1 MTKKICISGYYGF
14 DNFGDET
21 ILKILTEHIKNYKC
35 DTEITVFS
43 ASPEKTAENLKVKCI
58 NSFSVFKVVKAIMS
72 CDTLISGGGSLL
84 QDSTS
89 AKSLI
94 YYLLILFLAV
104 LFGKKIVIFAQ
115 GIGPIKNKTL
125 SFITMTLLK
134 KADYITLRDENS
146 LNLLKKNGINAKIC
160 ADPVWNLNLKVCEKS
175 NKTGIQLR
183 NCSMVDNEF
192 LIKLAQNINT
202 YYKDKEILIL
212 SLQNKLDTEICKR
225 FQEELYK
232 MNPNINATVVKN
244 TSNDK
249 VIKDICSLDELI
261 AMRYH
266 ACLIAIKAGVKV
278 LPINYD
284 IKVETIAKQF
294 NLKYVNGKADID
306 KTFKEFNE
314 CEYIPPKNT
323 EEYDFDELELKLFS

>member
-1 MTKKICISGYYGF
+1 MTKRVCISGYYGF

-21 ILKILTEHIKNYKC
+21 ILKILTENIKNFKYN
-35 DTEITVFS
+35 TEITVFS
-43 ASPEKTAENLKVKCI
+43 SSPEKTAENLKVKCV
-58 NSFSVFKVVKAIMS
+58 NSFSVFKVVKAIIS

-94 YYLLILFLAV
+94 YYLLILSLAV
-104 LFGKKIVIFAQ
+104 IFKKRIIIFAQ
-115 GIGPIKNKTL
+115 GIGPIKNKAL
-125 SFITMTLLK
+125 SFITMRILK

-160 ADPVWNLNLKVCEKS
+160 ADPVWNLKLPVCEKS
-175 NKTGIQLR
+175 NKTGVQLR
-183 NCSMVDNEF
+183 NSRLIDNEF

-225 FQEELYK
+225 FKEELYK
-232 MNPNINATVVKN
+232 INPNINAKVIEN

-284 IKVETIAKQF
+284 IKVETISKQF
-294 NLKYVNGKADID
+294 NLKYINGKDDIG

-314 CEYIPPKNT
+314 FKYIPQKNT
-323 EEYDFDELELKLFS
+323 EEYDFNELELRMFG

>member
-1 MTKKICISGYYGF
+1 MTKRVCISGYYGF

-21 ILKILTEHIKNYKC
+21 ILKILTENIKNFKY

-43 ASPEKTAENLKVKCI
+43 SSPEKTAENLKVKCV
-58 NSFSVFKVVKAIMS
+58 NSFSVFKVVKAIIS

-94 YYLLILFLAV
+94 YYLLILSLAV
-104 LFGKKIVIFAQ
+104 IFKKRIIIFAQ
-115 GIGPIKNKTL
+115 GIGPIKHKAL
-125 SFITMTLLK
+125 SFITMRILK

-160 ADPVWNLNLKVCEKS
+160 ADPVWNLKLPVCEKS
-175 NKTGIQLR
+175 NKTGVQLR
-183 NCSMVDNEF
+183 NSRLIDNEF

-225 FQEELYK
+225 FKEELYK
-232 MNPNINATVVKN
+232 INPNINAKVIEN

-284 IKVETIAKQF
+284 IKVETISKQF
-294 NLKYVNGKADID
+294 NLKYINGKDDIG

-314 CEYIPPKNT
+314 FKYIPQKNT
-323 EEYDFDELELKLFS
+323 EEYDFNELELRMFG